1 MKTKYIKQLFSAAL
15 IAVLSS
21 GVTSCIN
28 DLDISPID
36 PQTGGSFDQQG
47 VFVKGYAMLGVTGQ
61 KGIDGSPDLDG
72 QDEGESGFYR
82 TTFNCNELPTDECLW
97 AWQEN
102 QDIPQLTSISWSPS
116 SQRTEWVYVRLGYDI
131 TQYNFFLDQTES
143 MTDAETLRQR
153 AEIRFLRALHYWYF
167 LDLFGKAPFKEHFNN
182 DLAVE
187 KKGTELYTYIQNELN
202 EIEGDMYEPR
212 QAPFGRADKAANWLL
227 RARLYLN
234 AGVYTGQT
242 DYAKAEEYASKVI
255 GSAYKLCTN
264 YSELFMADNDENEN
278 AMQEIIL
285 PIRQD
290 GVKTRNYGGSTYLV
304 CGTRVAGMP
313 RMGTTNGWSCIFARA
328 AMVQKF
334 FSNLDDV
341 PMLRADVE
349 IPKGLDTDEQIDDF
363 DAEHGIRTE
372 DMIKAAGDDRA
383 LLYSGVGGGRR
394 KIHTDAIS
402 GFTDGLSIVKW
413 QNYRS
418 DGKPVSHATYPDTDI
433 PLFRLAEAY
442 LTRAE
447 AIFRQGGDAT
457 GDINELRKRANCTR
471 KVQTVTE
478 QELIDEW
485 AREFYLEGRRRSDLV
500 RFGMFTTNKYLWDW
514 KGGAM
519 NGTSVASYYNKY
531 PIPVSDINNN
541 RNMSQNE
548 GYK

>member
-182 DLAVE
+182 DLPVE

>member
-36 PQTGGSFDQQG
+36 PQTGSSFDQQG

-182 DLAVE
+182 DLPVE

>member
-167 LDLFGKAPFKEHFNN
+167 LDLFGKAPFKEHFSN
-182 DLAVE
+182 DLPVE